1 MNKLLIIISSI
12 LLVSCSSVDSEKKQ
26 AIRMKSL
33 ADKENESKKYFQQ
46 YNNTLTLD
54 RAIQLSVERNLTL
67 KTKTIEQEIAKL
79 DRKIAFGNFLP
90 KVSLGYSYT
99 MLNDKILGEAKD
111 AGLTGLPF
119 NINLPFNIGLETRLV
134 DKNLS
139 LFSVNAQMP
148 IFVPATWFLYSARQK
163 GENISSLTRNLTE
176 KMIKLQTI
184 GQYHYILA
192 LESEKEYL
200 KQELES
206 AKEFN
211 KSAKIALEAE
221 AILPWEYEGTE
232 QIVQMREYALKQN
245 ARDLQSAKMS
255 LMNNLDMYPLLD
267 FQLEKPQYNEDVK
280 MPTLEE
286 TIYESLKNSE
296 LIQIREGAEDI
307 SKDVTKIAISNFL
320 PKIVLTGGYFNT
332 SNAALTDPDF
342 FMGTLGGMFSIFNGF
357 QNVNEYKKARKNQEI
372 AFIKR
377 EEEIM
382 KVIFETVNA
391 YNSLESS
398 REERDIALKNF
409 AVSTGRFNQKK
420 LEKETDSIDN
430 WEYIQGVAEYE
441 KALSLKEKAEYKY
454 RVSLATLNMLTGKDI
469 FAKGEKKDEKTK

>member
-46 YNNTLTLD
+46 CNNTLTLD

-67 KTKTIEQEIAKL
+67 KTKTIEQEIARL

-99 MLNDKILGEAKD
+99 MLNDKIMGEAKD
-111 AGLTGLPF
+111 VTLP
-119 NINLPFNIGLETRLV
+119 IQLPMSLGLETRLV

-163 GENISSLTRNLTE
+163 GENISSLTRDLTE

-211 KSAKIALEAE
+211 RSAKIALEAE

-232 QIVQMREYALKQN
+232 QIVQMKEFALKQN
-245 ARDLQSAKMS
+245 ARDLQSAKIS

-267 FQLEKPQYNEDVK
+267 FQLEKPLYNEDVK

-286 TIYESLKNSE
+286 TIYEALKNSE

-332 SNAALTDPDF
+332 SNAALSDPDF

-391 YNSLESS
+391 YNSLGSS

-409 AVSTGRFNQKK
+409 AVNTGRFNQKK
-420 LEKETDSIDN
+420 IEKETDSIDN

-441 KALSLKEKAEYKY
+441 KALSSKEKAEYKY

>member
-26 AIRMKSL
+26 ALRMKSL

-67 KTKTIEQEIAKL
+67 KTKTIEQEIARL
-79 DRKIAFGNFLP
+79 DKKIAFGNFLP

-99 MLNDKILGEAKD
+99 MLNDKIMGETKD
-111 AGLTGLPF
+111 TALP
-119 NINLPFNIGLETRLV
+119 IPLPISLGLETRLV

-163 GENISSLTRNLTE
+163 GENISSLTRDLTE

-200 KQELES
+200 KQELEF

-211 KSAKIALEAE
+211 RSAKIALEAE

-232 QIVQMREYALKQN
+232 QIVQMREFALKQN

-280 MPTLEE
+280 IPTLEE
-286 TIYESLKNSE
+286 TIYEALKNSE

-332 SNAALTDPDF
+332 SNAALSDPDF

-357 QNVNEYKKARKNQEI
+357 QNVHEYKKARKNQEI

-454 RVSLATLNMLTGKDI
+454 RVSLATLNMLTGKEI
-469 FAKGEKKDEKTK
+469 FAKGEKKDEKIK

>member
-12 LLVSCSSVDSEKKQ
+12 LLVSCSSLDSEKKQ

-90 KVSLGYSYT
+90 KISLGYSYT
-99 MLNDKILGEAKD
+99 MLNDKIMGETRDTA
-111 AGLTGLPF
+111 LP
-119 NINLPFNIGLETRLV
+119 IPLPIPLGLETRLV

-163 GENISSLTRNLTE
+163 GENISSLTRDLTE

-221 AILPWEYEGTE
+221 AILPWEYERTE

-280 MPTLEE
+280 IPTLEE
-286 TIYESLKNSE
+286 TIYEALKNSE

-391 YNSLESS
+391 YNGLESS

-409 AVSTGRFNQKK
+409 AVNTGRFNQKK

>member
-12 LLVSCSSVDSEKKQ
+12 LLVSCSSLDSEKKQ

-90 KVSLGYSYT
+90 KISLGYSYT
-99 MLNDKILGEAKD
+99 MLNDKIMGETRDTA
-111 AGLTGLPF
+111 LP
-119 NINLPFNIGLETRLV
+119 IPLPIPLGLETRLV

-163 GENISSLTRNLTE
+163 GENISSLTRDLTE

-286 TIYESLKNSE
+286 TIYEALKNSE

-409 AVSTGRFNQKK
+409 AVNTGRFNQKK

-441 KALSLKEKAEYKY
+441 KALSLREKAEYKY

>member
-26 AIRMKSL
+26 ALRMKSL

-99 MLNDKILGEAKD
+99 MLNDKIMGETKD
-111 AGLTGLPF
+111 TALP
-119 NINLPFNIGLETRLV
+119 IPLPMSFGLETRLV

-163 GENISSLTRNLTE
+163 GENISSLTRDLTE

-211 KSAKIALEAE
+211 RSAKIALEAE

-232 QIVQMREYALKQN
+232 QIVQMREFALKQN

-280 MPTLEE
+280 IPTLEE
-286 TIYESLKNSE
+286 TIYEALKNSE
-296 LIQIREGAEDI
+296 FIQIREGAEDI

-332 SNAALTDPDF
+332 SNAALSDPDF

-357 QNVNEYKKARKNQEI
+357 QNVYEYKKARKNQEI

-398 REERDIALKNF
+398 KEERDIALKNF

-430 WEYIQGVAEYE
+430 WEYIQGVAEFE

>member
-26 AIRMKSL
+26 ALRMKSL

-99 MLNDKILGEAKD
+99 MLNDKIMGETKD
-111 AGLTGLPF
+111 TALP
-119 NINLPFNIGLETRLV
+119 IPLPISLGLETRLV

-163 GENISSLTRNLTE
+163 GENISSLTRDLTE

-211 KSAKIALEAE
+211 RSAKIALEAE

-232 QIVQMREYALKQN
+232 QIVQMREFALKQN
-245 ARDLQSAKMS
+245 ARDLQSAKMT

-280 MPTLEE
+280 IPTLEE
-286 TIYESLKNSE
+286 TIYEALKNSE

-332 SNAALTDPDF
+332 SNAALSDPDF

-357 QNVNEYKKARKNQEI
+357 QNVYEYKKARKNQEI

-398 REERDIALKNF
+398 
-409 AVSTGRFNQKK
+409 
-420 LEKETDSIDN
+420 
-430 WEYIQGVAEYE
+430 
-441 KALSLKEKAEYKY
+441 KASRPCTFHLYPYL
-454 RVSLATLNMLTGKDI
+454 
-469 FAKGEKKDEKTK
+469 

>member
-26 AIRMKSL
+26 TLRMKSL
-33 ADKENESKKYFQQ
+33 ADRENESKKYFQQ

-99 MLNDKILGEAKD
+99 MLNDKIMGETKD
-111 AGLTGLPF
+111 TALP
-119 NINLPFNIGLETRLV
+119 IPLPISLGLETRLV

-163 GENISSLTRNLTE
+163 GENISSLTRDLTE

-286 TIYESLKNSE
+286 TIYEALKNSE

-391 YNSLESS
+391 YNNLESS
-398 REERDIALKNF
+398 KEERDIALKNF

>member
-26 AIRMKSL
+26 ALRMKSL

-99 MLNDKILGEAKD
+99 MLNDKIMGETKD
-111 AGLTGLPF
+111 TALP
-119 NINLPFNIGLETRLV
+119 IPLPMSFGLETRLV

-163 GENISSLTRNLTE
+163 GEDISSLTRDLTE

-211 KSAKIALEAE
+211 RSAKIALEAE

-232 QIVQMREYALKQN
+232 QIVQMREFALKQN
-245 ARDLQSAKMS
+245 ARDLQLAKMT

-286 TIYESLKNSE
+286 TIYEALKNSE

-332 SNAALTDPDF
+332 SNAALSDPDF

-357 QNVNEYKKARKNQEI
+357 QNVYEYKKARKNQEI

-409 AVSTGRFNQKK
+409 AVNTGRFNQKK

-430 WEYIQGVAEYE
+430 WEYIQGVAEFE

-454 RVSLATLNMLTGKDI
+454 RVSLATLNMLTGKEI

>member
-12 LLVSCSSVDSEKKQ
+12 LLVSCSSLDSKKKQ

-90 KVSLGYSYT
+90 KISLGYSYT
-99 MLNDKILGEAKD
+99 MLNDKIMGETRDTA
-111 AGLTGLPF
+111 LP
-119 NINLPFNIGLETRLV
+119 IPLPIPLGLETRLV

-163 GENISSLTRNLTE
+163 GENISSLTRDLTE

-286 TIYESLKNSE
+286 TIYEALKNSE

-391 YNSLESS
+391 YNGLESS
-398 REERDIALKNF
+398 REERNIALKNF
-409 AVSTGRFNQKK
+409 AVNTGRFNQKK

>member
-26 AIRMKSL
+26 ALRMKSL

-99 MLNDKILGEAKD
+99 MLNDKIMGETKD
-111 AGLTGLPF
+111 TALP
-119 NINLPFNIGLETRLV
+119 IPLPISLGLETRLV

-163 GENISSLTRNLTE
+163 GEDISSLTRDLTE

-211 KSAKIALEAE
+211 RSAKIALEAE

-232 QIVQMREYALKQN
+232 QIVQMREFALKQN

-280 MPTLEE
+280 IPTLEE
-286 TIYESLKNSE
+286 TIYEALKNSE
-296 LIQIREGAEDI
+296 FIQIREGAEDI

-332 SNAALTDPDF
+332 SNAALSDPDF

-357 QNVNEYKKARKNQEI
+357 QNVYEYKKARKNQEI

-409 AVSTGRFNQKK
+409 AVNTGRFNQKK

>member
-12 LLVSCSSVDSEKKQ
+12 LLVSCSSLDSEKKQ

-90 KVSLGYSYT
+90 KISLGYSYT
-99 MLNDKILGEAKD
+99 MLNDKIMGETKD
-111 AGLTGLPF
+111 TALP
-119 NINLPFNIGLETRLV
+119 IPLPIPLGLETRLV

-163 GENISSLTRNLTE
+163 GENISSLTRDLTE

-286 TIYESLKNSE
+286 TIYEALKNSE

-391 YNSLESS
+391 YTGLESS

-409 AVSTGRFNQKK
+409 AVNTGRFNQKK

>member
-26 AIRMKSL
+26 ALRMKSL

-99 MLNDKILGEAKD
+99 MLNDKIMGETKD
-111 AGLTGLPF
+111 TALP
-119 NINLPFNIGLETRLV
+119 IPLPMSFGLETRLV

-163 GENISSLTRNLTE
+163 GEDISSLTRDLTE

-211 KSAKIALEAE
+211 RSAKIALEAE

-232 QIVQMREYALKQN
+232 QIVQMREFALKQN

-280 MPTLEE
+280 IPTLEE
-286 TIYESLKNSE
+286 TIYEALKNSE

-320 PKIVLTGGYFNT
+320 PKIILTGGYFNT

-357 QNVNEYKKARKNQEI
+357 QNVYEYKKARKNQEI

-409 AVSTGRFNQKK
+409 AVNTGRFNQKK

>member
-12 LLVSCSSVDSEKKQ
+12 LLVSCSSLDSEKKQ

-90 KVSLGYSYT
+90 KISLGYSYT
-99 MLNDKILGEAKD
+99 MLNDKIMGETKD
-111 AGLTGLPF
+111 TALP
-119 NINLPFNIGLETRLV
+119 IPLPIPLGLETRLV

-163 GENISSLTRNLTE
+163 GENISSLTRDLTE

-280 MPTLEE
+280 IPTLEE
-286 TIYESLKNSE
+286 TIYEALKNSE

-398 REERDIALKNF
+398 REEREIALKNF
-409 AVSTGRFNQKK
+409 AVNTGRFNQKK

>member
-12 LLVSCSSVDSEKKQ
+12 LLVSCSSLDSEKKQ

-90 KVSLGYSYT
+90 KISLGYSYT
-99 MLNDKILGEAKD
+99 MLNDKIMGETRDTA
-111 AGLTGLPF
+111 LP
-119 NINLPFNIGLETRLV
+119 IPLPIPLGLETRLV

-163 GENISSLTRNLTE
+163 GENISSLTRDLTE

-286 TIYESLKNSE
+286 TIYEALKNSE

-409 AVSTGRFNQKK
+409 AVNTGRFNQKK

>member
-26 AIRMKSL
+26 ALRMKSL

-99 MLNDKILGEAKD
+99 MLNDKIMGETKD
-111 AGLTGLPF
+111 TALP
-119 NINLPFNIGLETRLV
+119 IPLPISLGLETRLV

-163 GENISSLTRNLTE
+163 GENISSLTRDLTE

-211 KSAKIALEAE
+211 RSAKIALEAE

-232 QIVQMREYALKQN
+232 QIVQMREFALKQN

-280 MPTLEE
+280 LPTLEE
-286 TIYESLKNSE
+286 TIYEALKNSE

-320 PKIVLTGGYFNT
+320 PKIILTGGYFNT
-332 SNAALTDPDF
+332 SNAALSDPDF

-357 QNVNEYKKARKNQEI
+357 QNVYEYKKARKNQEI

>member
-12 LLVSCSSVDSEKKQ
+12 LLVSCSSMDSEKKQ
-26 AIRMKSL
+26 ALRMKSL

-67 KTKTIEQEIAKL
+67 KTKTIEQEIARL
-79 DRKIAFGNFLP
+79 DKKIAFGNFLP

-99 MLNDKILGEAKD
+99 MLNDKIMGETKD
-111 AGLTGLPF
+111 TALP
-119 NINLPFNIGLETRLV
+119 IPLPISLGLETRLV

-163 GENISSLTRNLTE
+163 GENISSLTRDLTE

-200 KQELES
+200 KQELEF

-211 KSAKIALEAE
+211 RSAKIALEAE

-232 QIVQMREYALKQN
+232 QIVQMREFALKQN

-280 MPTLEE
+280 IPTLEE
-286 TIYESLKNSE
+286 TIYEALKNSE

-357 QNVNEYKKARKNQEI
+357 QNVYEYKKARKNQEI

-409 AVSTGRFNQKK
+409 VVSTGRFNQKK

>member
-12 LLVSCSSVDSEKKQ
+12 LLVSCSSLDNEKKQ

-90 KVSLGYSYT
+90 KISLGYSYT
-99 MLNDKILGEAKD
+99 MLNDKIMGETRDTA
-111 AGLTGLPF
+111 LP
-119 NINLPFNIGLETRLV
+119 IPLPIPLGLETRLV

-163 GENISSLTRNLTE
+163 GENISSLTRDLTE

-286 TIYESLKNSE
+286 TIYEALKNSE

-409 AVSTGRFNQKK
+409 AVNTGRFNQKK

>member
-26 AIRMKSL
+26 ALRMKSL

-67 KTKTIEQEIAKL
+67 KTKTIEQEIARL
-79 DRKIAFGNFLP
+79 DKKIAFGNFLP

-99 MLNDKILGEAKD
+99 MLNDKIMGETKD
-111 AGLTGLPF
+111 TALP
-119 NINLPFNIGLETRLV
+119 IPLPIPLGLETRLV

-163 GENISSLTRNLTE
+163 GENISSLTRDLTE

-200 KQELES
+200 KQELEF

-211 KSAKIALEAE
+211 RSAKIALEAE

-232 QIVQMREYALKQN
+232 QIVQMREFALKQN

-280 MPTLEE
+280 IPTLEE
-286 TIYESLKNSE
+286 TIYEALKNSE

-332 SNAALTDPDF
+332 SNAALSDPDF

-409 AVSTGRFNQKK
+409 AVNTGRFNQKK

>member
-26 AIRMKSL
+26 ALRMKSL

-99 MLNDKILGEAKD
+99 MLNDKIMGETKD
-111 AGLTGLPF
+111 TALP
-119 NINLPFNIGLETRLV
+119 IPLPMSFGLETRLV

-163 GENISSLTRNLTE
+163 GENISSLTRDLTE

-200 KQELES
+200 KQELEF

-211 KSAKIALEAE
+211 RSAKIALEAE

-232 QIVQMREYALKQN
+232 QIVQMREFALKQN

-280 MPTLEE
+280 IPTLEE
-286 TIYESLKNSE
+286 TIYEALKNSE
-296 LIQIREGAEDI
+296 FIQIREGAEDI

-332 SNAALTDPDF
+332 SNAALSDPDF

-357 QNVNEYKKARKNQEI
+357 QNVYEYKKARKNQEI

-409 AVSTGRFNQKK
+409 AVNTGRFNQKK

-430 WEYIQGVAEYE
+430 WEYIQGVAEFE

>member
-1 MNKLLIIISSI
+1 VNKLLIIISSI

-26 AIRMKSL
+26 TLRMKSL
-33 ADKENESKKYFQQ
+33 ADRENESKKYFQQ

-67 KTKTIEQEIAKL
+67 KTKTIEQEIARL
-79 DRKIAFGNFLP
+79 DKKIAFGNFLP

-99 MLNDKILGEAKD
+99 MLNDKIMGETKD
-111 AGLTGLPF
+111 TALP
-119 NINLPFNIGLETRLV
+119 IPLPISLGLETRLV

-163 GENISSLTRNLTE
+163 GENISSLTRDLTE

-211 KSAKIALEAE
+211 RSAKIALEAK

-232 QIVQMREYALKQN
+232 QIVQMREFALKQN

-280 MPTLEE
+280 IPTLEE
-286 TIYESLKNSE
+286 TIYEALKNSE
-296 LIQIREGAEDI
+296 FIQIREGAEDI

-409 AVSTGRFNQKK
+409 AVNTGRFNQKK

>member
-12 LLVSCSSVDSEKKQ
+12 LLISCSSLDNEKKQ

-99 MLNDKILGEAKD
+99 MLNDKIMGETKD
-111 AGLTGLPF
+111 TALP
-119 NINLPFNIGLETRLV
+119 IPLPIPLGLETRLV

-286 TIYESLKNSE
+286 TIYEALKNSE

-409 AVSTGRFNQKK
+409 AVNTGRFNQKK

>member
-26 AIRMKSL
+26 ALRMKSL

-99 MLNDKILGEAKD
+99 MLNDKIMGETKD
-111 AGLTGLPF
+111 TALP
-119 NINLPFNIGLETRLV
+119 IPLPISLGLETRLV

-163 GENISSLTRNLTE
+163 GENISSLTRDLTE

-211 KSAKIALEAE
+211 RSAKIALEAE

-232 QIVQMREYALKQN
+232 QIVQMREFALKQN
-245 ARDLQSAKMS
+245 SRDLQSAKMS

-286 TIYESLKNSE
+286 TIYEALKNSE

-332 SNAALTDPDF
+332 SNAALSDPDF

-357 QNVNEYKKARKNQEI
+357 QNVYEYKKARKNQEI

-398 REERDIALKNF
+398 KEERDIALKNF
-409 AVSTGRFNQKK
+409 AVNTGRFNQKK

-454 RVSLATLNMLTGKDI
+454 RVSLATLNMLTRKDI

>member
-26 AIRMKSL
+26 ALRMKSL

-67 KTKTIEQEIAKL
+67 KTKTIEQEIARL
-79 DRKIAFGNFLP
+79 DKKIAFGNFLP

-99 MLNDKILGEAKD
+99 MLNDKIMGETKD
-111 AGLTGLPF
+111 TALP
-119 NINLPFNIGLETRLV
+119 IPLPISLGLETRLV

-163 GENISSLTRNLTE
+163 GENISSLTRDLTE

-200 KQELES
+200 KQELEF

-211 KSAKIALEAE
+211 RSAKIALEAE

-232 QIVQMREYALKQN
+232 QIVQMREFALKQN

-280 MPTLEE
+280 IPTLEE
-286 TIYESLKNSE
+286 TIYEALKNSE

-409 AVSTGRFNQKK
+409 AVNTGRFNQKK

>member
-12 LLVSCSSVDSEKKQ
+12 LLVSCSSLDSEKKQ

-90 KVSLGYSYT
+90 KISLGYSYT
-99 MLNDKILGEAKD
+99 MLNDKIMGETRDTA
-111 AGLTGLPF
+111 LP
-119 NINLPFNIGLETRLV
+119 IPLPIPLGLETRLV

-163 GENISSLTRNLTE
+163 GENISSLTRDLTE

-286 TIYESLKNSE
+286 TIYEALKNSE

-342 FMGTLGGMFSIFNGF
+342 FMGTLGGIFSIFNGF

-372 AFIKR
+372 AFIKH

-409 AVSTGRFNQKK
+409 AVNTGRFNQKK

>member
-26 AIRMKSL
+26 TLRMKSL
-33 ADKENESKKYFQQ
+33 ADRENESKKYFQQ

-67 KTKTIEQEIAKL
+67 KTKTIEQEIARL
-79 DRKIAFGNFLP
+79 DKKIAFGNFLP

-99 MLNDKILGEAKD
+99 MLNDKIMGETKD
-111 AGLTGLPF
+111 TALP
-119 NINLPFNIGLETRLV
+119 IPLPISLGLETRLV

-163 GENISSLTRNLTE
+163 GENISSLTRDLTE

-200 KQELES
+200 KQELEF

-211 KSAKIALEAE
+211 RSAKIALEAE

-232 QIVQMREYALKQN
+232 QIVQMREFALKQN

-280 MPTLEE
+280 IPTLEE
-286 TIYESLKNSE
+286 TIYEALKNSE

-332 SNAALTDPDF
+332 SNAALSDPDF

-357 QNVNEYKKARKNQEI
+357 QNVYEYKKARKNQEI

-391 YNSLESS
+391 YNNLESS
-398 REERDIALKNF
+398 KEERDIALKNF

-469 FAKGEKKDEKTK
+469 FAKGEKKDEKIK

>member
-26 AIRMKSL
+26 ALRMKSL

-99 MLNDKILGEAKD
+99 MLNDKIMGETKD
-111 AGLTGLPF
+111 TALP
-119 NINLPFNIGLETRLV
+119 IQLPISLGLETRLV

-163 GENISSLTRNLTE
+163 GEDISSLTRDLTE

-211 KSAKIALEAE
+211 RSAKIALEAE

-232 QIVQMREYALKQN
+232 QIVQMREFALKQN

-280 MPTLEE
+280 IPTLEE
-286 TIYESLKNSE
+286 TIYEALKNSE

-332 SNAALTDPDF
+332 SNAALSDPDF

-357 QNVNEYKKARKNQEI
+357 QNVYEYKKARKNQEI

>member
-26 AIRMKSL
+26 ALRMKSL

-99 MLNDKILGEAKD
+99 MLNDKIMGETKD
-111 AGLTGLPF
+111 TALP
-119 NINLPFNIGLETRLV
+119 IPLPMSFGLETRLV

-163 GENISSLTRNLTE
+163 GEDISSLTRDLTE

-211 KSAKIALEAE
+211 RSAKIALEAE

-232 QIVQMREYALKQN
+232 QIVQMREFALKQN

-286 TIYESLKNSE
+286 TIYEALKNSE

-332 SNAALTDPDF
+332 SNAALSDPDF

-357 QNVNEYKKARKNQEI
+357 QNVYEYKKARKNQEI

-409 AVSTGRFNQKK
+409 AVNTGRFNQKK

-430 WEYIQGVAEYE
+430 WEYIQGVAEFE

>member
-12 LLVSCSSVDSEKKQ
+12 LLVSCSSLDNEKKQ

-90 KVSLGYSYT
+90 KISLGYSYT
-99 MLNDKILGEAKD
+99 MLNDKIMGETRDTA
-111 AGLTGLPF
+111 LP
-119 NINLPFNIGLETRLV
+119 IPLPIPLGLETRLV

-163 GENISSLTRNLTE
+163 GENISLLTRDLTE

-280 MPTLEE
+280 IPTLEE
-286 TIYESLKNSE
+286 TIYEALKNSE

-409 AVSTGRFNQKK
+409 AVNTGRFNQKK

>member
-26 AIRMKSL
+26 ALRMKSL
-33 ADKENESKKYFQQ
+33 ADKENESKKYFQK

-99 MLNDKILGEAKD
+99 MLNDKIMGETKD
-111 AGLTGLPF
+111 TALP
-119 NINLPFNIGLETRLV
+119 IPLPMSFGLETRLV

-163 GENISSLTRNLTE
+163 GEDISSLTRDLTE

-211 KSAKIALEAE
+211 RSAKIALEAE

-232 QIVQMREYALKQN
+232 QIVQMREFALKQN

-286 TIYESLKNSE
+286 TIYEALKNSE

-332 SNAALTDPDF
+332 SNAALSDPDF

-357 QNVNEYKKARKNQEI
+357 QNVHEYKKARRNQEI

-398 REERDIALKNF
+398 REEMDIALKNF

>member
-12 LLVSCSSVDSEKKQ
+12 LLVSCSSLDSEKKQ

-90 KVSLGYSYT
+90 KISLGYSYT
-99 MLNDKILGEAKD
+99 MLNDKIMGETRDTA
-111 AGLTGLPF
+111 LP
-119 NINLPFNIGLETRLV
+119 IPLPIPLGLETRLV

-163 GENISSLTRNLTE
+163 GESISSLTRDLTE

-280 MPTLEE
+280 LPTLEE
-286 TIYESLKNSE
+286 TIYEALKNSE

-409 AVSTGRFNQKK
+409 AVNTGRFNQKK

>member
-12 LLVSCSSVDSEKKQ
+12 LLVSCSSVDNEKKQ
-26 AIRMKSL
+26 ALRMKSL
-33 ADKENESKKYFQQ
+33 ADKENESKKYFQK

-99 MLNDKILGEAKD
+99 MLNDKIMGETKD
-111 AGLTGLPF
+111 TALP
-119 NINLPFNIGLETRLV
+119 IPLPISLGLETRLV

-163 GENISSLTRNLTE
+163 GENISSLTRDLTE

-211 KSAKIALEAE
+211 RSAKIALEAE

-232 QIVQMREYALKQN
+232 QIVQMREFALKQN

-286 TIYESLKNSE
+286 TIYEALKNSE
-296 LIQIREGAEDI
+296 LILIREGAEDI

-332 SNAALTDPDF
+332 SNAALSDPDF

-357 QNVNEYKKARKNQEI
+357 QNVYEYKKARRNQEI

-391 YNSLESS
+391 YNNLESS
-398 REERDIALKNF
+398 KEERDIALKNF

-430 WEYIQGVAEYE
+430 WEYIQGVAEFE

>member
-12 LLVSCSSVDSEKKQ
+12 LLVSCSSLDSEKKQ

-90 KVSLGYSYT
+90 KISLGYSYT
-99 MLNDKILGEAKD
+99 MLNDKIMGETRDTA
-111 AGLTGLPF
+111 LP
-119 NINLPFNIGLETRLV
+119 IPLPIPLGLETRLV

-163 GENISSLTRNLTE
+163 GENISSLTRDLTE

-286 TIYESLKNSE
+286 TIYEALKNSE

-342 FMGTLGGMFSIFNGF
+342 FMGTLGGIFSIFNGF

-409 AVSTGRFNQKK
+409 AVNTGRFNQKK

>member
-26 AIRMKSL
+26 ALRMKSL

-99 MLNDKILGEAKD
+99 MLNDKIMGETKD
-111 AGLTGLPF
+111 TALP
-119 NINLPFNIGLETRLV
+119 IPLPISLGLETRLV

-163 GENISSLTRNLTE
+163 GEDISSLTRDLTE

-211 KSAKIALEAE
+211 RSAKIALEAE

-232 QIVQMREYALKQN
+232 QIVQMREFALKQN
-245 ARDLQSAKMS
+245 ARDLQSAKMT

-280 MPTLEE
+280 IPTLEE
-286 TIYESLKNSE
+286 TIYEALKNSE
-296 LIQIREGAEDI
+296 FIQIREGAEDI

-332 SNAALTDPDF
+332 SNAALSDPDF

-357 QNVNEYKKARKNQEI
+357 QNVYEYKKARKNQEI

-409 AVSTGRFNQKK
+409 AVNTGRFNQKK

>member
-26 AIRMKSL
+26 ALRMKSL

-99 MLNDKILGEAKD
+99 MLNDKIMGETKD
-111 AGLTGLPF
+111 TALP
-119 NINLPFNIGLETRLV
+119 IPLPISLGLETRLV

-163 GENISSLTRNLTE
+163 GEDISSLTRDLTE

-211 KSAKIALEAE
+211 RSAKIALEAE

-232 QIVQMREYALKQN
+232 QIVQMREFALKQN

-280 MPTLEE
+280 IPTLEE
-286 TIYESLKNSE
+286 TIYEALKNSE

-332 SNAALTDPDF
+332 SNAALSDPDF

-357 QNVNEYKKARKNQEI
+357 QNVYEYKKARRNQEI

-430 WEYIQGVAEYE
+430 WEYIQGVAEFE

>member
-26 AIRMKSL
+26 ALRMKSL

-67 KTKTIEQEIAKL
+67 KTKTIEQEIARL
-79 DRKIAFGNFLP
+79 DKKIAFGNFLP

-99 MLNDKILGEAKD
+99 MLNDKIMGETKD
-111 AGLTGLPF
+111 TALP
-119 NINLPFNIGLETRLV
+119 IPLPIPLGLETRLV

-163 GENISSLTRNLTE
+163 GENISSLTRDLTE

-200 KQELES
+200 KQELEF

-211 KSAKIALEAE
+211 RSAKIALEAE

-232 QIVQMREYALKQN
+232 QIVQMREFALKQN

-286 TIYESLKNSE
+286 TIYEALKNSE

-332 SNAALTDPDF
+332 SNAALSDPDF

-357 QNVNEYKKARKNQEI
+357 QNVYEYKKARKNQEI

-391 YNSLESS
+391 YNNLESS
-398 REERDIALKNF
+398 KEERDIALKNF

-469 FAKGEKKDEKTK
+469 FAKGEKKDEKIK